1 MKTEIAQKLRGRK
14 VYFIKDKKM
23 EGTEQEKVIDT
34 RYFNEFITKL
44 VKVLSGILFKIINNH
59 FFFELECFLM
69 RIIFN

>member
-1 MKTEIAQKLRGRK
+1 
-14 VYFIKDKKM
+14 M